1 MTYDRGAERL
11 FDAVVATC
19 DPKADFAARVEAGLR
34 AGLSLL
40 AAEPS
45 LARTLTVRAGV
56 GEEGLRR
63 HRYWQERFA
72 VLLGGAA
79 TAVAPHPALDF
90 IEPILI
96 GGVLWLIGQQ
106 VLAGEAEDL
115 ERQLPGLLE
124 FVLVF
129 YLDRDEI
136 AQLPNAA
143 G

>member
-1 MTYDRGAERL
+1 MSYDRGAARL
-11 FDAVVATC
+11 FDALVATC
-19 DPKADFAARVEAGLR
+19 DPQADFAARVEAGLR
-34 AGLSLL
+34 SALSFL
-40 AAEPS
+40 AADPS
-45 LARTLTVRAGV
+45 LARALTVRVGV
-56 GEEGLRR
+56 GEEVLRR
-63 HRYWQERFA
+63 HQHWQERFA

-79 TAVAPHPALDF
+79 TALDNRPDLDF
-90 IEPILI
+90 VEPILI

-136 AQLPNAA
+136 AQHAP